1 MGIITGIE
9 KQKRQKNRYSIYID
23 NEYAFSLYD
32 NILLKY
38 GLKVGLKVDVEWL
51 KKLIIEDD
59 MNRAY
64 NLSLN
69 YLGYRSRSKK
79 EIMIYLQGKG
89 SNDKVID
96 SVIEKLYTY
105 GFIDDMK
112 FALSWVQNRMKG
124 KPMGRRLIEHELRN
138 KGIEEDIIQ
147 KASNTITSDDE
158 HKQASILAAK
168 YYEKYSDNDERK
180 RIGKVAQALRRR
192 GFEWETINKAMK
204 TFDMERK

>member
-1 MGIITGIE
+1 LGIITGIE